1 METRTL
7 PARGSV
13 NSVQKNPEDIFDEK
27 GEELIQFVEKH
38 ICRMNESL
46 LFDGSRQPSFYE
58 LNRALCTYEG
68 VLLSLTALYEDV
80 RFKFKQSKEIYDTW
94 FAEKSIGVRD
104 RENLKEF
111 KTSQWLSATEIE
123 RKTISENKEE
133 HLKLKAEILL
143 YDSKESTLRR
153 LIDGWTSYQFILSNL
168 CKNAQAE
175 LGASMASKDAD
186 EEMSLPNLTD
196 RY

>member
-1 METRTL
+1 L
-7 PARGSV
+7 
-13 NSVQKNPEDIFDEK
+13 NNL
-27 GEELIQFVEKH
+27 ELIK
-38 ICRMNESL
+38 I
-46 LFDGSRQPSFYE
+46 
-58 LNRALCTYEG
+58 
-68 VLLSLTALYEDV
+68 
-80 RFKFKQSKEIYDTW
+80 
-94 FAEKSIGVRD
+94 KS
-104 RENLKEF
+104 
-111 KTSQWLSATEIE
+111 
-123 RKTISENKEE
+123 ISENKEE

>member
-1 METRTL
+1 MDNRVL
-7 PARGSV
+7 PTRGST
-13 NSVQKNPEDIFDEK
+13 NQIAKSPDDIFDEK
-27 GEELIQFVEKH
+27 GEELISFVEKH

-46 LFDGSRQPSFYE
+46 LFDGSKQPSFYE
-58 LNRALCTYEG
+58 LNRALCSYEG
-68 VLLSLTALYEDV
+68 VLLSLTAMYEDV
-80 RFKFKQSKEIYDTW
+80 RFKLKQSKEIYDTW
-94 FAEKSIGVRD
+94 FAEKSIAIRD

-123 RKTISENKEE
+123 RKTISENKDE
-133 HLKLKAEILL
+133 HLKLKAETLL

-175 LGASMASKDAD
+175 LNASLSSKDAD
-186 EEMSLPNLTD
+186 EETMLPDLSSRD
-196 RY
+196 

>member
-104 RENLKEF
+104 RENLK
-111 KTSQWLSATEIE
+111 
-123 RKTISENKEE
+123 
-133 HLKLKAEILL
+133 
-143 YDSKESTLRR
+143 
-153 LIDGWTSYQFILSNL
+153 
-168 CKNAQAE
+168 
-175 LGASMASKDAD
+175 
-186 EEMSLPNLTD
+186 
-196 RY
+196 